1 MSDIRFLTLLADR
14 YPNVQ
19 AASAEI
25 INLSAILALPKGT
38 EYFFSDLHGEHEAF
52 VHMLKSCSG
61 TIKDKIDERFGD
73 ELTEEE
79 RDGLAA
85 LFYDAG
91 AEIRRRSRAS
101 RILTT
106 GAEYRSTAC
115 SRYVKRWRASTRDP
129 R

>member
-91 AEIRRRSRAS
+91 AEIRRRKSSEQDFDDWCRVS
-101 RILTT
+101 I
-106 GAEYRSTAC
+106 
-115 SRYVKRWRASTRDP
+115 
-129 R
+129 